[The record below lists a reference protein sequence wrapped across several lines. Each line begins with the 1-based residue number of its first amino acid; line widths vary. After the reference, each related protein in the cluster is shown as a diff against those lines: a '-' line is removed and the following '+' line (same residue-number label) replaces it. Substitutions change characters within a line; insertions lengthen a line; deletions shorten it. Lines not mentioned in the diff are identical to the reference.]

1 MVGSY
6 PYGLDVDFENAHDFF
21 LFVESFNNKEL
32 FSEFVLCHHAIEGVV
47 RFSTVLV
54 KSDTYAL

>member
-6 PYGLDVDFENAHDFF
+6 PYGVDVDFQNAHDFF
-21 LFVESFNNKEL
+21 LFVESFDDKEL

-47 RFSTVLV
+47 DFPL
-54 KSDTYAL
+54 Y